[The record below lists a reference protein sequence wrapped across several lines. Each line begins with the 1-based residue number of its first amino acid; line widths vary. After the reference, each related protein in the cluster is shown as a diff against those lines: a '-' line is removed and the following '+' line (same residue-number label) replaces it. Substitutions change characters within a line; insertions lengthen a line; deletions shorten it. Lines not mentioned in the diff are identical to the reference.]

1 MNCLPSST
9 MPLCDMP
16 ATGRP
21 SLPRSIDYCAETR
34 NRIRLA
40 VAAYAYEVE
49 NDPILSDAEF
59 DRLSALINPLVST
72 GNPRLDWFFLTEFS
86 PATGLWV
93 HRHPEIEGLRRIY
106 WMTHPQASHSP
117 VRSQAGPTEGLT
129 APQVLA
135 GSIQNRAA
143 LAGWPAATALRGSS

>member
-1 MNCLPSST
+1 MSLT
-9 MPLCDMP
+9 MPSCGTT
-16 ATGRP
+16 ATMRP
-21 SLPRSIDYCAETR
+21 SLPRSIDYCVETR

-93 HRHPEIEGLRRIY
+93 HRHPEIEGLCRIY
-106 WMTHPQASHSP
+106 HQVYP
-117 VRSQAGPTEGLT
+117 VSQ
-129 APQVLA
+129 
-135 GSIQNRAA
+135 
-143 LAGWPAATALRGSS
+143 